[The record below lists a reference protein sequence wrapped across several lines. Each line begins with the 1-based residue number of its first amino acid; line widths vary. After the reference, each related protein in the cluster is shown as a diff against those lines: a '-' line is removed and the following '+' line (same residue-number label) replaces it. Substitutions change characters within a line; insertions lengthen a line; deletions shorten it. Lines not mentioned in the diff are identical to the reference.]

1 MSKENGLSEKITDSI
16 IEIIKKSSLFDK
28 ILTLTNKAN
37 KANKTL
43 YSVGGFCL
51 VVTLCT
57 VANYNKT
64 QKIVDI
70 IQTEIVTISDL
81 FYKKNKNIGNLDI
94 NVANIQED
102 IARIKND
109 IYEMK
114 VDLKNLLLLHDFIRH
129 SEKTLVERATSIN
142 SLDFLNSENSCRENV
157 QELSIQTENIVE
169 NIVENNIEY
178 NIGECNNEQ
187 CNNEQCNTYKK
198 YDNDT
203 KIEEDIE
210 NDIMNECYD
219 IIPCNNIKKYS
230 NNKYNLFF

>member
-37 KANKTL
+37 KTL

-57 VANYNKT
+57 MANYNKT

-70 IQTEIVTISDL
+70 IQTEILTISDL
-81 FYKKNKNIGNLDI
+81 FYKENKNIGNLDI

-129 SEKTLVERATSIN
+129 SEKSVVERATSIN
-142 SLDFLNSENSCRENV
+142 SLDFLNSENNCRENV
-157 QELSIQTENIVE
+157 HELSIQNENIVE

-178 NIGECNNEQ
+178 NIGE

-219 IIPCNNIKKYS
+219 IIPCNNIKKYC
-230 NNKYNLFF
+230 NNKYNLFFN